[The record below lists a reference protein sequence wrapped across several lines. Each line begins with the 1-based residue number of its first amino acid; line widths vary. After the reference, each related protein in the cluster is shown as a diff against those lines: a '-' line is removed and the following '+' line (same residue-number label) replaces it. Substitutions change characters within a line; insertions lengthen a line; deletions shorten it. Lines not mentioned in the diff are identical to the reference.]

1 MFLRQFIFPSPAY
14 INQCEQVCLP
24 CYPLLVVL
32 VFNRPDMKA
41 VLIALLCVLALAWA
55 EEGEVV
61 VLTDATFDEKVFLFS
76 APLRLH

>member
-1 MFLRQFIFPSPAY
+1 
-14 INQCEQVCLP
+14 
-24 CYPLLVVL
+24 
-32 VFNRPDMKA
+32 MKA